1 MCLLIILLYL
11 LPPKIWRGGAGNV
24 RSPVRISG
32 MLISVEECM
41 FSLFL
46 ISESCFYI
54 LLG

>member
-1 MCLLIILLYL
+1 MCLLIILFYL
-11 LPPKIWRGGAGNV
+11 LPPKIQRGGVGNIH
-24 RSPVRISG
+24 SPMRISG
-32 MLISVEECM
+32 MLISFEECI